1 MDKRV
6 ILAVAGAGKTYY
18 ICQHIDR
25 KKRSLIL
32 AYTNE
37 NIENI
42 KKELKNIHGNI
53 PSSTTILT
61 FHSFVYRHFILPYEL
76 SIAHHFNQPAF
87 ISRGLTTLESPP
99 QLLKES
105 KSEDILTSPCDDQ
118 DLILT
123 PNSKPDESNRGSKLE
138 KTFSINPD
146 YKTKE
151 KLEHYTT
158 RQNKYYC
165 STISEL
171 ALFVTENKSLGTDK
185 LVARAIDRLKIF
197 FDEIFIDEFQ
207 DFRTYD
213 YELLMELADK
223 FPKICLVGDFY
234 QHSVLADNNSGPPF
248 DNLDYEEFIQVLS
261 TKGFNVDTK
270 TLLKSRRCAPE
281 ICTFVR
287 DKLNISIYPVEDK
300 TGKVIWVDS
309 SNIEEILENDGILK
323 LVYNNSAKYPFHAMN
338 WSYSKGNTVEEVC
351 VILTND
357 FEDMDS
363 DKFAIHD
370 KKGVTR
376 NRLYVAL
383 TRSSGN
389 LYLIKPSVM
398 SNKDQLCLPFDD
410 ENKTF

>member
-18 ICQHIDR
+18 ICQHID
-25 KKRSLIL
+25 KQKRNLIL

-37 NIENI
+37 NVENI
-42 KKELKNIHGNI
+42 KKELRIIHGNI
-53 PSSTTILT
+53 PSLTTVLT

-76 SIAHHFNQPAF
+76 SIAHHFNKTDFA
-87 ISRGLTTLESPP
+87 SKGLTTLEPPP
-99 QLLKES
+99 QLLKEP
-105 KSEDILTSPCDDQ
+105 KSEDIHTSLCNDQELTLTSGLD
-118 DLILT
+118 
-123 PNSKPDESNRGSKLE
+123 PDEPNPDSKSK
-138 KTFSINPD
+138 KTFNINPA

-171 ALFVTENKSLGTDK
+171 ALFVTENKSLDTDK
-185 LVARAIDRLKIF
+185 LVTRATERLKIF

-207 DFRTYD
+207 DFREYD
-213 YELLMELADK
+213 YELLMELAEK

-248 DNLDYEEFIQVLS
+248 DKLNYREFTQSLLE
-261 TKGFNVDTK
+261 KGFDVDTN
-270 TLLKSRRCAPE
+270 TLLKSRRCAPD
-281 ICTFVR
+281 ICAFIR
-287 DKLNISIYPVEDK
+287 DKLNFSIYPTENK
-300 TGKVIWVDS
+300 PGKVIWVDN
-309 SNIEEILENDGILK
+309 SNIEKILENDDILK
-323 LVYNNSAKYPFHAMN
+323 LVYNNSIKCPFHAMN
-338 WSYSKGNTVEEVC
+338 WSYSKGNTVSEVC

-357 FEDMDS
+357 LEDIDS
-363 DKFAIHD
+363 NTFTIHD
-370 KKGVTR
+370 KKEITR

-389 LYLIKPSVM
+389 LYLIKSSVM